1 VVLFSHREFAD
12 ALALVNTG
20 VMLVDR
26 STPFGRRFLDLLAR
40 LVPGSVLGYRERE
53 VGSHRLLIG
62 CDTSGCDPP
71 VSVTVAAMRLCDEH
85 PLSIKRCAQEPRAL
99 RLSDVAAGP
108 ELHRLDY
115 FREVL
120 APMGVEHQIRL
131 WLPAPRGV
139 ARYLYINR
147 SRSDGDFCDHDRE
160 LLEVL
165 RPSLVASRERWAGAD
180 VRVVDGLTRRESE
193 ILSWVARGK
202 TNQEIAERL
211 VVSPNT
217 VRKHLENSF
226 EKLGVHTRAE
236 AVAHLLARQDP

>member
-1 VVLFSHREFAD
+1 
-12 ALALVNTG
+12 
-20 VMLVDR
+20 M
-26 STPFGRRFLDLLAR
+26 
-40 LVPGSVLGYRERE
+40 
-53 VGSHRLLIG
+53 
-62 CDTSGCDPP
+62 
-71 VSVTVAAMRLCDEH
+71 
-85 PLSIKRCAQEPRAL
+85 
-99 RLSDVAAGP
+99 LSDFVAGP

-115 FREVL
+115 FRQVL

-147 SRSDGDFCDHDRE
+147 SRSDGDFGDHDRE

-165 RPSLVASRERWAGAD
+165 RPSLAASRERWAEAD

-202 TNQEIAERL
+202 TNQEIADRL

-236 AVAHLLARQDP
+236 AVANLLMRRDL